1 MINQISVLM
10 RGGEQS
16 MPSMSAY
23 DIGTAPE
30 ITVTRTIIGKCEKSA
45 VGGLDVA
52 KPDRLTRAG
61 IFPAKPSQTFSRDPA
76 RTSRDNGLFTA
87 LAGRN
92 GANGPF
98 SLVKMPIEHNGD
110 YARRFLGRSC
120 SVLRSP

>member
-1 MINQISVLM
+1 M

-61 IFPAKPSQTFSRDPA
+61 IFPAKPSQTFSAKRRSVA
-76 RTSRDNGLFTA
+76 AQHCAF
-87 LAGRN
+87 LA
-92 GANGPF
+92 A
-98 SLVKMPIEHNGD
+98 
-110 YARRFLGRSC
+110 
-120 SVLRSP
+120 

>member
-1 MINQISVLM
+1 
-10 RGGEQS
+10 

-23 DIGTAPE
+23 DIGTAPA

-110 YARRFLGRSC
+110 
-120 SVLRSP
+120 

>member
-1 MINQISVLM
+1 
-10 RGGEQS
+10 

-98 SLVKMPIEHNGD
+98 SQVKMPIEHNGR
-110 YARRFLGRSC
+110 YAHPKTGGITAATAFAVFC
-120 SVLRSP
+120 SWKNMKLK